1 MTKAEMRAIVNRS
14 INERNLCRMFF
25 RYDINCFYYFP
36 LITNEKLLLGIEEDD
51 FILDGYSIRCYVD
64 LKKVQIRDDKCIDIL
79 RNEGLIDSIKIP
91 DIDISNWETVFSS
104 LQKLNKN
111 IIVEKESLEDENW
124 EYVIGRIDSVFKKFA
139 YVFHFDADGIW
150 GESPVRIPYS
160 EITSISFG
168 TRYVDVFSKYVGDPP
183 GLK

>member
-1 MTKAEMRAIVNRS
+1 MTKAEMKKLVYQS
-14 INERNLCRMFF
+14 ISERNLLRMYF
-25 RYDINCFYYFP
+25 RYDAGYWHYFP
-36 LITNEKLLLGIEEDD
+36 LDSTEKLILGIKQDD
-51 FILDGYSIRCYVD
+51 FILDGYSIRRYVD
-64 LKKVQIRDDKCIDIL
+64 LKRVQIEDGKRIDIL
-79 RNEGLIDSIKIP
+79 RNEGLIDSINTP

-104 LQKLNKN
+104 LHKHNKN
-111 IIVEKESLEDENW
+111 IIVEKESLEDDNW

-168 TRYVDVFSKYVGDPP
+168 TRYVDVFSKYVDDPP